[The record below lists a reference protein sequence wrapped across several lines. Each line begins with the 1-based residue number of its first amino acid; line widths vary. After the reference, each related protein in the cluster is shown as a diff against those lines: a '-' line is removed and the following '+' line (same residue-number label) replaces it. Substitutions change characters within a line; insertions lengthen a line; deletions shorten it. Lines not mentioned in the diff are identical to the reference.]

1 MGKFKHLVILPLLFT
16 FFFIGQHSTA
26 QGYTYPYAY
35 ISITDRTFSDKLN
48 VKVDLGDSSDQLIE
62 GKRLSEFLSEKT
74 SYASVLNYMSGLGF
88 ELVETISET
97 HQDDGDGGT
106 SAIIF
111 IMRKKG

>member
-1 MGKFKHLVILPLLFT
+1 MGKYKHLVILPLLLA
-16 FFFIGQHSTA
+16 FFFFGSHSTA
-26 QGYTYPYAY
+26 QGFNYPYAY
-35 ISITDRTFSDKLN
+35 ISITGKTFSDKLN

-88 ELVETISET
+88 ELVETIPVNS
-97 HQDDGDGGT
+97 GSGGT